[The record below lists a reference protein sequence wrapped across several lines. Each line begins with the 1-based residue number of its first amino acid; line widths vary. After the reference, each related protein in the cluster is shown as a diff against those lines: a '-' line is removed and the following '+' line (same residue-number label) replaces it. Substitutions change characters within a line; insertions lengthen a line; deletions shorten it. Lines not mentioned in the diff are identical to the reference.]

1 MFTFDINNKLVKPL
15 KKLGRSAFFEQ
26 ALWTDERLFGEKC
39 RQLGRRERRENQN
52 KNVMASLPNLKKVK
66 TASDAKRTE
75 RKGKKNDSKLPRE
88 DITFLLMNTR
98 FSEQEI
104 RYT

>member
-1 MFTFDINNKLVKPL
+1 
-15 KKLGRSAFFEQ
+15 
-26 ALWTDERLFGEKC
+26 
-39 RQLGRRERRENQN
+39 
-52 KNVMASLPNLKKVK
+52 MASLPNLKKIK
-66 TASDAKRTE
+66 TSSDAKRTE

-104 RYT
+104 RYYQCSQLEH

>member
-1 MFTFDINNKLVKPL
+1 
-15 KKLGRSAFFEQ
+15 
-26 ALWTDERLFGEKC
+26 
-39 RQLGRRERRENQN
+39 
-52 KNVMASLPNLKKVK
+52 MASLPNLKKVK